1 VLCADITILDP
12 DRVGPLM
19 PTVDHDLPT
28 GARRLKQ
35 KSQGLL
41 ATIDRSRI

>member
-1 VLCADITILDP
+1 MGWAADITILHP
-12 DRVGPLM
+12 DKVGPLM

-35 KSQGLL
+35 KGLL